1 MIDVHCHLEQKDYDS
16 DREQVIE
23 ACKKELKAVITSCA
37 HPRDFE
43 LTMRMVENNKG
54 FVFCSCGVH
63 PEYIKE
69 VSEREKDDF
78 LDLIVK
84 NKDKIVAIGE
94 TGLDYWYIKEEDWRK
109 RQKDL
114 FIELIILANELDK
127 PLIIHS
133 REVFEETL
141 EILERQDAKRVML
154 HMWGA
159 NNLVNRILENGW
171 SVSMNTIILRSKK
184 HKKIARDMPLDKL
197 MLETD
202 SPWLAPKR
210 LLEGLEARN
219 DPLSIKIVAEKVSE
233 IKKIPFEMVWKQC
246 GENAIK
252 FFSLPID

>member
-1 MIDVHCHLEQKDYDS
+1 MIDIHCHLEQKDYDN
-16 DREQVIE
+16 DRDIVINK
-23 ACKKELKAVITSCA
+23 CKNELKAVITSCA

-43 LTMRMVENNKG
+43 LTMRMVENHKG
-54 FVFCSCGVH
+54 FVFASCGIH
-63 PEYIKE
+63 PEYVKE
-69 VSEREKDDF
+69 VSTKEKDDF
-78 LDLIVK
+78 FDLIVK
-84 NKDKIVAIGE
+84 NKEKIVAIGE

-109 RQKDL
+109 KQKDL
-114 FIELIILANELDK
+114 FIEMIELANELKK
-127 PLIIHS
+127 PLLIHS

-141 EILERQDAKRVML
+141 EILEKMGPEKVDF

-159 NNLVNRILENGW
+159 NELLQRILDNNW
-171 SVSMNTIILRSKK
+171 CVSMNTIVLRSKK
-184 HKKIARDMPLDKL
+184 HRKIARDIPLDRL

-233 IKKIPFEMVWKQC
+233 IKKVPFEHVWKQC

-252 FFSLPID
+252 FFNLNIG